1 MNRRGCGKAAYG
13 PKLIFVEMSYA
24 NLCLPPLFFF
34 VGNVIDDLRLT
45 PNRGRVVRR
54 VDGSDAAC
62 TNGTSRLEERGRS
75 TLHHAK
81 SAVGTSTVLYP
92 RRNMG
97 SSSIQFGARRL
108 LYFSSCCCSRRRD
121 AKKSVASCSLEL
133 SRHDKNCF
141 ACSGDSLITVGEMYC
156 FFLLS
161 ESKCMVL

>member
-62 TNGTSRLEERGRS
+62 TNGTSRLEKEEEAHFIMPSLQSGQVQFFTPAAIWAALQS
-75 TLHHAK
+75 K
-81 SAVGTSTVLYP
+81 SAHDGSFTFRPAAVLDAGTLKNLSLPVRWNCHGTTKAVSLALGTVWL
-92 RRNMG
+92 
-97 SSSIQFGARRL
+97 QWEKCTV
-108 LYFSSCCCSRRRD
+108 SSCSRNRS
-121 AKKSVASCSLEL
+121 AWS
-133 SRHDKNCF
+133 
-141 ACSGDSLITVGEMYC
+141 
-156 FFLLS
+156 
-161 ESKCMVL
+161 